1 MARIR
6 YRITIRGRLTEHLR
20 LAFDGLGME
29 PGGEQTALVGEIRDQ
44 AHLYGVLD
52 LVRELGLELVSVAPD
67 ARQNQSLLSERD
79 RGACLPQNPPA
90 RPAIPLRTAAVTHVG
105 TGRVRVWGDSK
116 NVRTAFEVRHRRS
129 PGWSCSRDRAGP
141 RGDRVEPVP
150 SARPRGQI
158 AEHGMFR
165 DDVAACVRRK

>member
-90 RPAIPLRTAAVTHVG
+90 RPAIPLRTAAVTKACPNRLRSQLSSQPWLVLLPRSRRPVRG
-105 TGRVRVWGDSK
+105 SSRTGVFRETSWTDCG
-116 NVRTAFEVRHRRS
+116 A
-129 PGWSCSRDRAGP
+129 RDVSG
-141 RGDRVEPVP
+141 
-150 SARPRGQI
+150 
-158 AEHGMFR
+158 
-165 DDVAACVRRK
+165 

>member
-6 YRITIRGRLTEHLR
+6 YRITVRGRLTEHLR

-29 PGGEQTALVGEIRDQ
+29 PGGEQTALIGEIRDQ

-79 RGACLPQNPPA
+79 RGACLPAERVSP
-90 RPAIPLRTAAVTHVG
+90 
-105 TGRVRVWGDSK
+105 TGVRGIM
-116 NVRTAFEVRHRRS
+116 NH
-129 PGWSCSRDRAGP
+129 
-141 RGDRVEPVP
+141 
-150 SARPRGQI
+150 
-158 AEHGMFR
+158 
-165 DDVAACVRRK
+165 AACGELGARRRCRSFWRGRSCFPSRTVGAAG